1 MAVFVSISGAVAAS
15 IYASV
20 SLAVAVSR
28 RVEGVGR
35 LTPFGFV
42 NIINGCVFAVCSPI
56 RCDPSCHR
64 VISIIVIALFAL
76 VVVLVVV
83 LTLIDNALALALALV
98 QGQRAQRCDAMR
110 CDATVA
116 QWATHVSICACLP
129 ACCLLLLLFVVA
141 LVYLSISLA
150 LKCCYEMHLWMLNM
164 FNYGNAAL
172 FMRRGVCED
181 TWKMLKRFTP
191 KRPNINKYRNN
202 GQQKKKKQ

>member
-15 IYASV
+15 ICASV
-20 SLAVAVSR
+20 SLAVAVAVSR

-98 QGQRAQRCDAMR
+98 QGQRAQRRDAMR

-116 QWATHVSICACLP
+116 QWATHDSICACLP
-129 ACCLLLLLFVVA
+129 ACCLLLLL
-141 LVYLSISLA
+141 L
-150 LKCCYEMHLWMLNM
+150 HLLLLL
-164 FNYGNAAL
+164 L
-172 FMRRGVCED
+172 F
-181 TWKMLKRFTP
+181 T
-191 KRPNINKYRNN
+191 
-202 GQQKKKKQ
+202 

>member
-1 MAVFVSISGAVAAS
+1 MAAS

-76 VVVLVVV
+76 VVVILVVLVVV
-83 LTLIDNALALALALV
+83 LTLIDNALALALL

-110 CDATVA
+110 RDSRTVGHA
-116 QWATHVSICACLP
+116 RFYLRLFTC
-129 ACCLLLLLFVVA
+129 LLFVVVA
-141 LVYLSISLA
+141 VRCCSCL
-150 LKCCYEMHLWMLNM
+150 LKH
-164 FNYGNAAL
+164 
-172 FMRRGVCED
+172 
-181 TWKMLKRFTP
+181 FTCA
-191 KRPNINKYRNN
+191 
-202 GQQKKKKQ
+202 

>member
-1 MAVFVSISGAVAAS
+1 MS

-76 VVVLVVV
+76 VVVLVVLVVV

-98 QGQRAQRCDAMR
+98 QGQRAQRCDATR
-110 CDATVA
+110 QSHSGPRTILSALVY
-116 QWATHVSICACLP
+116 LP
-129 ACCLLLLLFVVA
+129 AVCCCCCSLLLLF
-141 LVYLSISLA
+141 
-150 LKCCYEMHLWMLNM
+150 
-164 FNYGNAAL
+164 
-172 FMRRGVCED
+172 
-181 TWKMLKRFTP
+181 T
-191 KRPNINKYRNN
+191 
-202 GQQKKKKQ
+202 